1 MDKNEEVF
9 SWECL
14 CVHTCYVKSQAF
26 IYLEKIKTSPLMD
39 TEGGRRVDELGVQGL
54 T

>member
-9 SWECL
+9 PWECL

-26 IYLEKIKTSPLMD
+26 ICYLEKIKTSPLMD
-39 TEGGRRVDELGVQGL
+39 TEGEGEGWDELGVQV
-54 T
+54 